1 MKPSSDD
8 ISFLIAFLRMYRGW
22 GSQVFV
28 YFTSVVLA
36 TGTALVLDLR
46 FHWSHG
52 RVLLYVLPLTA
63 LLMILVPILSVVLI
77 AAVRDP
83 EVSDLK
89 AQVPILTLRMEE
101 KEDKKARLFAAIILA
116 GLIVFALKVLPAK
129 TPSAPSLSQSDLI
142 FTEIKSAPIEY
153 QLAYLDTGQLPRG
166 TDRNAARIRYLLKSL
181 AEKTGDSY
189 QHIADKTSEA
199 TETLKRDYGRDVS
212 RQRFLEE
219 ANNYYI
225 AGAHQVNYDSVS
237 ALLIVAMGQ

>member
-1 MKPSSDD
+1 MHLASLSGQAIISLKFATLPWYKSLIVAFQLTTQDSQTLVETEKEKPAKEPVEQLLAKQEPGGVER
-8 ISFLIAFLRMYRGW
+8 IS
-22 GSQVFV
+22 
-28 YFTSVVLA
+28 
-36 TGTALVLDLR
+36 
-46 FHWSHG
+46 
-52 RVLLYVLPLTA
+52 
-63 LLMILVPILSVVLI
+63 
-77 AAVRDP
+77 
-83 EVSDLK
+83 
-89 AQVPILTLRMEE
+89 TLRMEE
-101 KEDKKARLFAAIILA
+101 KEDKKARLFAAITLA
-116 GLIVFALKVLPAK
+116 GLMVFALMVLPAK
-129 TPSAPSLSQSDLI
+129 TPSAPSLSQSHLI

-237 ALLIVAMGQ
+237 ALLIVAMGK